1 MKIAIVTGASSGLGK
16 EFVFQL
22 EKMDLDLDE
31 IWILAR
37 RMDRLIEIQNTCNLP
52 IKPVCIDLCDTNQ
65 MDCLE
70 REINLIKPDIK
81 ILINAAGM
89 GKIGNYKTISRKEAD
104 WMIDLNC
111 KAAIDMTYICLPY
124 MKENS
129 HILQICSTSAFQPLP
144 YLNVY
149 AASKSFLYS
158 FSRALR
164 MECKKDKIH
173 VCAICPYWIKDT
185 EFIQNAKQ
193 NQGNEIHSFLFASKT
208 KNVVKRALYDAFH
221 GFGVF
226 TPGPV
231 CTMHRF
237 FSKFIP
243 YSIMMRIWNLI
254 RKI

>member
-104 WMIDLNC
+104 SSNLFN
-111 KAAIDMTYICLPY
+111 L
-124 MKENS
+124 
-129 HILQICSTSAFQPLP
+129 
-144 YLNVY
+144 
-149 AASKSFLYS
+149 S
-158 FSRALR
+158 FSTTSIFK
-164 MECKKDKIH
+164 CICCIKI
-173 VCAICPYWIKDT
+173 VLI
-185 EFIQNAKQ
+185 FI
-193 NQGNEIHSFLFASKT
+193 F
-208 KNVVKRALYDAFH
+208 
-221 GFGVF
+221 
-226 TPGPV
+226 
-231 CTMHRF
+231 
-237 FSKFIP
+237 
-243 YSIMMRIWNLI
+243 
-254 RKI
+254 

>member
-164 MECKKDKIH
+164 IECKKDKIH

>member
-144 YLNVY
+144 YLNIY
-149 AASKSFLYS
+149 AASKSFLYR

-173 VCAICPYWIKDT
+173 VCAICPYWINDT

-221 GFGVF
+221 GFGVS

>member
-149 AASKSFLYS
+149 AASKSFLYR

-164 MECKKDKIH
+164 IECKKDKIH

>member
-22 EKMDLDLDE
+22 ENMHLDLDE

-37 RMDRLIEIQNTCNLP
+37 RMDRLKEIQKECTLA
-52 IKPVCIDLCDTNQ
+52 IKPVCIDLCEQKQLDAF
-65 MDCLE
+65 E
-70 REINLIKPDIK
+70 REIKDIKPNIK
-81 ILINAAGM
+81 ILINAAGS
-89 GKIGNYKTISRKEAD
+89 GKIGDYKTVSRIEANN
-104 WMIDLNC
+104 MLDLNC
-111 KAAIDMTYICLPY
+111 KAAINLTYICLPY

-164 MECKKDKIH
+164 IECKKEKIQ
-173 VCAICPYWIKDT
+173 VCAICPYWINDT
-185 EFIQNAKQ
+185 EFIQNAQSDVNKD
-193 NQGNEIHSFLFASKT
+193 IKSYPLASKT
-208 KNVVKRALYDAFH
+208 DKVVKRALYDAFH
-221 GFGVF
+221 NFAVS
-226 TPGPV
+226 TPGIL
-231 CTMHRF
+231 CTLHRF
-237 FSKFIP
+237 FSKLFP
-243 YSIMMRIWNLI
+243 SSFLMSFWNLL

>member
-52 IKPVCIDLCDTNQ
+52 IKPVCIDLCDPNQ

-164 MECKKDKIH
+164 IECKKDKIH

>member
-52 IKPVCIDLCDTNQ
+52 IKPVCIDLCDSNQ

-104 WMIDLNC
+104 WMINLNC

-144 YLNVY
+144 YLNIY
-149 AASKSFLYS
+149 AASKSFLYR

-173 VCAICPYWIKDT
+173 VCAICPYWINDT
-185 EFIQNAKQ
+185 EFIQNAQSDVNKD
-193 NQGNEIHSFLFASKT
+193 IKSYPLASKT
-208 KNVVKRALYDAFH
+208 DKVVKRALYDAFH
-221 GFGVF
+221 NFAVS
-226 TPGPV
+226 TPGIL
-231 CTMHRF
+231 CTLHRF
-237 FSKFIP
+237 FSKLFP
-243 YSIMMRIWNLI
+243 SSFLMSFWNLL

>member
-22 EKMDLDLDE
+22 ENMHLELEE

-37 RMDRLIEIQNTCNLP
+37 RMDRLKEIQKECTLA
-52 IKPVCIDLCDTNQ
+52 IKPVCIDLCEQKQLDAF
-65 MDCLE
+65 E
-70 REINLIKPDIK
+70 REIKDIKPNIK
-81 ILINAAGM
+81 ILINAAGS
-89 GKIGNYKTISRKEAD
+89 GKIGDYKTVSRIEANN
-104 WMIDLNC
+104 MLDLNC
-111 KAAIDMTYICLPY
+111 KAAINLTYICLPY

-149 AASKSFLYS
+149 AAAKSFLYS

-164 MECKKDKIH
+164 IECKKEKIQ

-221 GFGVF
+221 GFGVS